1 MDRCRQESCCLPRT
15 HVTFVSEV
23 QPNHQHRLHNGIHY
37 FLLVLPEETVFRAIK
52 YPPQRR
58 AKAAACRKSSWQ
70 SDGIGL
76 PIWRPLPAPY
86 QMWLLEELF
95 MAMKATEA
103 DPITPTLIYGAQ
115 LPAPNQM
122 WLLGG
127 PLLQLFMAM
136 KATEADPITPTSTE
150 TSHQFEELQFPILIP
165 PPSLP
170 PSTSASTLLVPTPS
184 QSRASSCASAND
196 LYSFGLS
203 RYVL

>member
-86 QMWLLEELF
+86 QMWLL
-95 MAMKATEA
+95 
-103 DPITPTLIYGAQ
+103 
-115 LPAPNQM
+115 
-122 WLLGG
+122 GG